1 MAYYESVLVFRQDLT
16 EPQVKEKADKFAG
29 IIKELGG
36 DVKSTE
42 FWGLKNLA
50 YVIRKNR
57 KAHYVMM
64 NIELAGD
71 KIAELERRSRID
83 EDVIRFLNVR
93 VAELATQPSIMM
105 KKSNVRAAIY
115 RKKSNPLKGKVIDY
129 KDIKTLSHYITERGK
144 IVPSRISGVPQKE
157 QRELTTAIKRAR
169 HLGLM
174 PFVRNNLG

>member
-16 EPQVKEKADKFAG
+16 EPQVKEKAAKFTD

-36 DVKSTE
+36 NVKSTE

-64 NIELAGD
+64 NVEMPG
-71 KIAELERRSRID
+71 KSIAELERRSRID

-93 VAELATQPSIMM
+93 VDALADGPSIMM
-105 KKSNVRAAIY
+105 KKN
-115 RKKSNPLKGKVIDY
+115 
-129 KDIKTLSHYITERGK
+129 TE
-144 IVPSRISGVPQKE
+144 E
-157 QRELTTAIKRAR
+157 AE
-169 HLGLM
+169 
-174 PFVRNNLG
+174 

>member
-16 EPQVKEKADKFAG
+16 EPQVKEKAAKFTE

-36 DVKSTE
+36 TVKSTE

-64 NIELAGD
+64 NVEMPGAS
-71 KIAELERRSRID
+71 IAELERRSRID

-93 VAELATQPSIMM
+93 VEALSETPSIMM
-105 KKSNVRAAIY
+105 KKN
-115 RKKSNPLKGKVIDY
+115 
-129 KDIKTLSHYITERGK
+129 TE
-144 IVPSRISGVPQKE
+144 E
-157 QRELTTAIKRAR
+157 AE
-169 HLGLM
+169 
-174 PFVRNNLG
+174 

>member
-16 EPQVKEKADKFAG
+16 EPQVKEKAAKFTD

-57 KAHYVMM
+57 KAHYVLL
-64 NIELAGD
+64 NIELSGSQ
-71 KIAELERRSRID
+71 ITELERRSRID

-93 VAELATQPSIMM
+93 VEELAKTPSVMM
-105 KKSNVRAAIY
+105 KKN
-115 RKKSNPLKGKVIDY
+115 
-129 KDIKTLSHYITERGK
+129 TEEE
-144 IVPSRISGVPQKE
+144 V
-157 QRELTTAIKRAR
+157 A
-169 HLGLM
+169 
-174 PFVRNNLG
+174 

>member
-16 EPQVKEKADKFAG
+16 EPQVKEKAAKFTQ

-57 KAHYVMM
+57 KAHYVML
-64 NIELAGD
+64 NIELPGNQ
-71 KIAELERRSRID
+71 ITELERRSRID

-93 VAELATQPSIMM
+93 VEELSKAPSIMM
-105 KKSNVRAAIY
+105 KKN
-115 RKKSNPLKGKVIDY
+115 
-129 KDIKTLSHYITERGK
+129 TEEE
-144 IVPSRISGVPQKE
+144 V
-157 QRELTTAIKRAR
+157 A
-169 HLGLM
+169 
-174 PFVRNNLG
+174 